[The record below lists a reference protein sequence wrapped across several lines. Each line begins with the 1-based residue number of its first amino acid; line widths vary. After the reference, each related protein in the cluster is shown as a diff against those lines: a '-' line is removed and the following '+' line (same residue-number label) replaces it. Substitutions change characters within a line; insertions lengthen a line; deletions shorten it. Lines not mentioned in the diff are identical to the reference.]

1 MSVGYIKQ
9 MLLMLFKNRI
19 SVKIL
24 VGILLIG
31 LNGAAIAQTVQ
42 IVDGIEQNLR
52 RHVEYL
58 CSPALMGRSTLTGHD
73 VLAARYVDSLFSTYS
88 LKGLPTFVKPTY
100 SQRFNV
106 YNTIRATERLTVGDS
121 VFYFNEDFA
130 YTGKLPPKEKDI
142 EVVFGGVF
150 SEDGFDSMDLKG
162 KALLVFVDKLGLSL
176 FYIQRFVKETGCELV
191 LIANPKDNNDFYKIS
206 KNVSASKSLANYSI
220 DLNIENPIRSYMPS
234 SRNNK
239 PIVFI
244 SIKLAE
250 TILGNSPRDLL
261 DKMGEDSSL
270 NIQLS
275 KSYVTFDLEGD
286 IDIFPTQNVVGY
298 IPAREITQQNI
309 VVGAHLDHLE
319 PIGDRWYPGAD
330 DNASGSAV
338 MLEVARLIAAD
349 YQNGYRPFRNI
360 VFASFTA
367 EEIGLLGSQHFTL
380 NPLFCVDSTVA
391 FVNIDMVGR
400 PSRND
405 ADKVHLYLN
414 GKNRIESFANI
425 LRNVNRDSTL
435 SIDPET
441 LPGSSVYSLS
451 DHYHYDKL
459 GLPSY
464 ILTTGLHSDYHR
476 TSDTPEKL
484 SYSGMAKIV
493 DLVYSAIRHFADEGE
508 PWGVAQ

>member
-1 MSVGYIKQ
+1 
-9 MLLMLFKNRI
+9 MLFKNWM
-19 SVKIL
+19 SVKVL

-31 LNGAAIAQTVQ
+31 LNGAAIAQTTQ

-52 RHVEYL
+52 GHVEYL

-88 LKGLPTFVKPTY
+88 LKGLHTYGKPTY

-106 YNTIRATERLTVGDS
+106 YNSIRATERLTVGDS

-130 YTGKLPPKEKDI
+130 YTGKLPPREKAI
-142 EVVFGGVF
+142 EVEFGGVF
-150 SEDGFDSMDLKG
+150 SEDGFDNLDLKG
-162 KALLVFVDKLGLSL
+162 KALLVFVERLGLSL
-176 FYIQRFVKETGCELV
+176 FYIQKYVKDTGCELV
-191 LIANPKDNNDFYKIS
+191 LIANPKDDNDFFKIS

-220 DLNIENPIRSYMPS
+220 DLNIENPVRSYMPS

-244 SIKLAE
+244 SNRIAE
-250 TILGNSPRDLL
+250 TILGNPPSDLQYGVN
-261 DKMGEDSSL
+261 DDGH
-270 NIQLS
+270 LS
-275 KSYVTFDLEGD
+275 FQMSKTSIAFDLEGD

-298 IPAREITQQNI
+298 IPADGYTQQSI

-319 PIGDRWYPGAD
+319 PRGDKWYPGAD
-330 DNASGSAV
+330 DNASGTSV
-338 MLEVARLIAAD
+338 MLEVARLMAAD
-349 YQNGYRPFRNI
+349 YQNGYRPVRNI

-367 EEIGLLGSQHFTL
+367 EEIGLLGSQFYTL

-400 PSRND
+400 PSKND
-405 ADKVHLYLN
+405 ADEVHLYLN

-425 LRNVNRDSTL
+425 LRNVDSDSTL
-435 SIDPET
+435 TIDPET

-451 DHYHYDKL
+451 DHYHYDNL

-464 ILTTGLHSDYHR
+464 ILTTGLHGDYHR
-476 TSDTPEKL
+476 TTDTPEKL
-484 SYSGMAKIV
+484 SYDGMGR
-493 DLVYSAIRHFADEGE
+493 LVKLIYNAVRHFADEE
-508 PWGVAQ
+508 NPWDMDK